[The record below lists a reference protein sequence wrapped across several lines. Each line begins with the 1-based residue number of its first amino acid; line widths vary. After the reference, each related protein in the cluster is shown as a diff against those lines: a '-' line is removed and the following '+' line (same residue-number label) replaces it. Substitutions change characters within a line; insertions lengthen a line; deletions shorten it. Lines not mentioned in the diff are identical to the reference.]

1 MRLVLCDSNRI
12 LGEALAAALEA
23 SGHEVAAVTATV
35 PAGIAAVTG
44 DSPDVCLLGLDFRDE
59 DGLAAA
65 RAIRQQC
72 PGTALVLMSGSPSP
86 ALIAEAKRLGA
97 VGFLSKDQNIDQI
110 TQAMAVVAGGG
121 TAFGTIRP
129 KVLIAA
135 APRAPQLLGELT
147 TREQEVL
154 RRIVAGQGTRQM
166 ACEMNIAISTLRT
179 YVKNLLTKLGT
190 HSRLQAAALASRE
203 GLLPEL
209 SA

>member
-1 MRLVLCDSNRI
+1 MRLVLCDGNRI
-12 LGEALAAALEA
+12 LGEALAAALTA
-23 SGHEVAAVTATV
+23 SGHEVAAVVTTAS
-35 PAGIAAVTG
+35 AGIEAVG
-44 DSPDVCLLGLDFRDE
+44 GHLPDACLLGLDLPGE
-59 DGLAAA
+59 DGLDAA
-65 RAIRQQC
+65 RVMRKHC
-72 PGTALVLMSGSPSP
+72 PQVALLLMSGSPSP
-86 ALIAEAKRLGA
+86 AMIAEAKRLGA
-97 VGFLSKDQNIDQI
+97 AGFLSKDQNIEQI
-110 TQAMAVVAGGG
+110 TQALAVVAGGG
-121 TAFGTIRP
+121 TAFGTVRP
-129 KVLIAA
+129 RTLTAA
-135 APRAPQLLGELT
+135 VPRVPQLLGELT

>member
-1 MRLVLCDSNRI
+1 MRLVLCDGNRI
-12 LGEALAAALEA
+12 LCEALAAALTA
-23 SGHEVAAVTATV
+23 AGHEVAAVAATASE
-35 PAGIAAVTG
+35 GLEAVSG
-44 DSPDVCLLGLDFRDE
+44 HMPDACLLGLDFPDE
-59 DGLAAA
+59 DGFAAA
-65 RAIRQQC
+65 GAIRQHC
-72 PGTALVLMSGSPSP
+72 PQVALLLMAGLPSP
-86 ALIAEAKRLGA
+86 AMIAEAKLLGA
-97 VGFLSKDQNIDQI
+97 AGFLSKDQNIEQI
-110 TQAMAVVAGGG
+110 TRALAAVAAGG
-121 TAFGTIRP
+121 TAFGTARP
-129 KVLIAA
+129 RSLAA
-135 APRAPQLLGELT
+135 AVPRVPQLLGELT